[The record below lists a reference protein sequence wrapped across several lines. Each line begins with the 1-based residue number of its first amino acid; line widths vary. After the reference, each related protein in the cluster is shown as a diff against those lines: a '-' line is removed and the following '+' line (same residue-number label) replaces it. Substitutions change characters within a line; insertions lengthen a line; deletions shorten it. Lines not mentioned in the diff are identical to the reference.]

1 MRTMYH
7 TRLYSHSV
15 CVCNN
20 EWCTACFCMHTRV
33 CDNKSRAAGSCARAC
48 ALRAQEKTCTRKIR
62 LKWNNEN
69 LETARCITA
78 MKNTLCLT
86 GLRNSLNVFILISGH
101 SFSWD
106 APILLFNFYC
116 VFLCRFL
123 HIAHVLVFLCRMRV
137 FVHVYVHVCVPSH
150 CLFVCM
156 CFCVLKWCINVDVLM
171 KPLMLRGDLLM
182 ACLRVRACVWM
193 NLNIFYSN
201 DHVLMTWC
209 CVAAAENAFVCL
221 CVFACVLLE
230 RVGSEWKHLSQ
241 TSEVSFV
248 ADHQHDDGNIE
259 PMASLLQTRT
269 SDSVCVCWIFVSVC
283 VVCFCF
289 SDTNRWRLI
298 MVL

>member
-48 ALRAQEKTCTRKIR
+48 ALHAQEKTCTRKIR

-78 MKNTLCLT
+78 IRNTLCLT
-86 GLRNSLNVFILISGH
+86 GLRNSLNVLILISGH
-101 SFSWD
+101 LFSWD

-137 FVHVYVHVCVPSH
+137 FVHVCVPSH

-171 KPLMLRGDLLM
+171 KPMMLRGDLLM
-182 ACLRVRACVWM
+182 ACLRVRACEWISTFFTLMIAFWWHGVVWRQQKM
-193 NLNIFYSN
+193 RLCVYVCLRVFCSSESAASENIYHRRMKFHLWRINMMMETLSQWLHSSRRELLTVCVIVGYSS
-201 DHVLMTWC
+201 V
-209 CVAAAENAFVCL
+209 CVL
-221 CVFACVLLE
+221 CVFV
-230 RVGSEWKHLSQ
+230 SQ
-241 TSEVSFV
+241 TLTGG
-248 ADHQHDDGNIE
+248 D
-259 PMASLLQTRT
+259 
-269 SDSVCVCWIFVSVC
+269 
-283 VVCFCF
+283 
-289 SDTNRWRLI
+289 
-298 MVL
+298 